1 MNNENPQ
8 PIIPTEL
15 DNLLKEGK
23 ITQITY
29 QRVISA
35 KKYIERK
42 YNVIKLKR
50 VENNILQEKLKKS
63 DLPENKK
70 LEIISEIREKESKN
84 LQKKLEKMS
93 ANNYESLAIIGRG
106 AFGEV
111 HVCRDKKTGEIV
123 AIKKIKKDILFLKNQ
138 IKHTMDEQDF
148 LSKVN
153 SPWIIKLKASFQEG
167 DYLYLVMEYLPGG
180 DLMGL
185 FVARDTLTEEEAR
198 FYICEMILA
207 IDSIHELNCIH
218 RDIKPDNVLIG
229 KDGHIKLTDFGLAKI
244 SDKYFK
250 EDIIDYRVD
259 EKKSKH
265 KRNFSCVGTAYYV
278 APEVLMK
285 KGYGK
290 EIDWWSLGVIL
301 FEMLAGYAPF
311 CSKNTPEVCYKVT
324 HFDKYLKFPPKCK
337 ISNNCKDLIYKLVN
351 RSDLRLGKNGSSEIK
366 SHPFFKGIN
375 WLKIKEMKPP
385 FIPDLQSDYDV
396 KYFDEFD
403 YIEPFI
409 PPKDTIIRKR
419 SEPEFT
425 GYNFKGEEDDPTDIL
440 SVINMI
446 QQKKEEVEKEKV
458 KEKEKDKI
466 YINENNTNEEHENKK
481 TEDSSKHNSNNL
493 KEEENEIKKKV
504 LTNKNSIRTI
514 NVINKKYNSNTY
526 KINKEKE
533 SQMVANKIVNNTYN
547 NTKIKIVKNKNA
559 TIEVNN
565 KNNNGNLYNIKDI
578 LPKKKKT
585 TIFENVK
592 NVFKRSVSKK
602 PKKNK

>member
-565 KNNNGNLYNIKDI
+565 KNNNGNLYDIKDI

-602 PKKNK
+602 PKKK